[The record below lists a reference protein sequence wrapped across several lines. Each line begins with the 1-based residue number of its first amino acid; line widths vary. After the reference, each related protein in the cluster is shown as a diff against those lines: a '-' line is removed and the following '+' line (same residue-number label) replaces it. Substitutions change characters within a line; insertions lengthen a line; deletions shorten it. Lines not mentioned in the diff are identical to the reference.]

1 MNLTKT
7 VGIKL
12 ALFLASLPPNK
23 PSQRDNYMQA
33 PVTSF
38 RILACMY
45 LPLLGALG
53 VKLHRVAQYATLIP

>member
-1 MNLTKT
+1 MVT
-7 VGIKL
+7 
-12 ALFLASLPPNK
+12 NK

-45 LPLLGALG
+45 LPLLGAL
-53 VKLHRVAQYATLIP
+53 VPKLYPIVQRNEFEFSKSRTA

>member
-1 MNLTKT
+1 MLEH
-7 VGIKL
+7 VQFIISIIG
-12 ALFLASLPPNK
+12 ALKMPNK

-53 VKLHRVAQYATLIP
+53 VKLHRVAQCATLVP